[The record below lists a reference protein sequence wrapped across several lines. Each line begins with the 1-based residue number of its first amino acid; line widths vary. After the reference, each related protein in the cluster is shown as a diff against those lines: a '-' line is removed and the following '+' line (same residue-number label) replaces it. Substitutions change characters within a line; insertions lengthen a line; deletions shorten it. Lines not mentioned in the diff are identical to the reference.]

1 MDLLLIRSVFYEPIT
16 GGELFI
22 DGIKFCDTLEDTDR
36 KLTNTDSLE
45 KILATKKRGVTA
57 IPTGVYDWT
66 MEYSP
71 SFKKVLPTILNV
83 PGFTGIRIHGGNT
96 VKDTA
101 GCPLV
106 GIKTIS
112 HRALVQSD
120 ETLKK
125 LVKKL
130 KGKSGKIEIISI

>member
-1 MDLLLIRSVFYEPIT
+1 MDLLIIRSVFYEPIT
-16 GGELFI
+16 GGELLI

-36 KLTNTDSLE
+36 KLSSADSLD
-45 KILATKKRGVTA
+45 KIKSVKKQGVTA
-57 IPTGVYDWT
+57 IPTGTYDWK

-71 SFKKVLPTILNV
+71 SFKRVLPTILNV
-83 PGFTGIRIHGGNT
+83 PGFTGVRIHGGNT

-112 HRALVQSD
+112 HRALVQSQP
-120 ETLKK
+120 TLEK
-125 LVKKL
+125 LIKKL
-130 KGKSGKIEIISI
+130 KNKSGKIEIISI